1 MKTFK
6 TILVVVS
13 TMILGAGCGHL
24 HKVQGTETPSTIPEG
39 VRVSIGSKEV
49 KEGDK
54 VDVMQSVCKQVN
66 AGPRVGTRNVCHN
79 EKIGEAVVLKVLDHD
94 SAIVQPQQGLTMD
107 SKMRVEKQGEK

>member
-1 MKTFK
+1 MKTFT
-6 TILVVVS
+6 TILLVAA

-54 VDVMQSVCKQVN
+54 VDVMQSVCKQVS
-66 AGPRVGTRNVCHN
+66 GPRVGTRNVCHS
-79 EKIGEAVVLKVLDHD
+79 EKVGEAVVLKVLDHD
-94 SAIVQPQQGLTMD
+94 SAIVQPQQTLIMD
-107 SKMRVEKQGEK
+107 SKMSVEKQGEK